1 MTRVLVIDDD
11 RSVCT
16 AIETLLLQRTYSVV
30 LADSGDIAKTF
41 DESEFDVIFV
51 DIVMPGIDGFETIKI
66 LRARAPRIPI
76 VAMSGF
82 KFSDSTTPAPDFLRM
97 AATLGASYCLRKP
110 FDLPQLMA
118 AINSC
123 TGQGIIK
130 RRIEEPKHVR

>member
-11 RSVCT
+11 RSVCI
-16 AIETLLLQRTYSVV
+16 AIEALLLRRTCSVV
-30 LADSGDIAKTF
+30 LAESGDVSKTF
-41 DESEFDVIFV
+41 DESEFDVIIV

-66 LRARAPRIPI
+66 LRARAPKIPI

-82 KFSDSTTPAPDFLRM
+82 KFSDSNAPAPDFLRM

-110 FDLPQLMA
+110 FDLLQLMA

-123 TGQGIIK
+123 TGQGTIE
-130 RRIEEPKHVR
+130 RRIGEPKHIR